1 MTENLRQALDRLH
14 ALPPIPQIA
23 HDILSL
29 KMVSYEGE
37 QELLRLIEK
46 DPPISAKVVGLA
58 NSPLFGASIKIASVN
73 DAATLVGIRRVKMT
87 ALSFAMMSA
96 VVRHSA
102 AGLLNVQDLWQ
113 HSLAVTMWM
122 HAISRYMPEDARP
135 KDEEVFLAGLLHDIG
150 FLVLDYLA
158 PKLSDKFHATLA
170 AEPTRSVEEL
180 EAAMLE
186 MNHCELGA
194 ELGQRWGLQEP
205 IIAVMRYHHRP
216 DDAQAA
222 IGFPLVKM
230 VNLAEKLMPTFS
242 TSRCSHAD
250 ITPEDWQALGIDPT
264 NVSKII
270 ELAQQH
276 THEAGQI
283 AV

>member
-1 MTENLRQALDRLH
+1 MTENIRQTLDRLH

-29 KMVSYEGE
+29 KMVSYEGD
-37 QELLRLIEK
+37 QELLQLIEK

-58 NSPLFGASIKIASVN
+58 NSTLFGASKKIISVN
-73 DAATLVGIRRVKMT
+73 DAAALVGIRRIKMT

-96 VVRHSA
+96 VARPSP
-102 AGLLNVQDLWQ
+102 AGLLNVHDLWQ
-113 HSLAVTMWM
+113 HSLAVTLWM

-135 KDEEVFLAGLLHDIG
+135 QDEEVFLAGLLHDIG

-158 PKLSDKFHATLA
+158 PRLSDKFHATLA
-170 AEPTRSVEEL
+170 ADPTRSVEEL

-186 MNHCELGA
+186 MSHCELGA
-194 ELGQRWGLQEP
+194 ELGQRWGLQESV
-205 IIAVMRYHHRP
+205 IAVIRYHHQP
-216 DDAQAA
+216 DNPQAA
-222 IGFPLVKM
+222 IGQPLVKM

-242 TSRCSHAD
+242 VSRHAPAD
-250 ITPEDWQALGIDPT
+250 IAPEDWLALGIASD
-264 NVSKII
+264 NVPKII
-270 ELAQQH
+270 EMAQQH
-276 THEAGQI
+276 AHESGHM